1 MREDMTSVI
10 TGRPRSGSSF
20 RKRKGVM
27 RLLQRDPDALP
38 QRESMSPGRLHR
50 DDNSRLHSAPLYRY
64 LRTQVG
70 RPWNQVYSDICHGA
84 PSDTVNGRRL
94 QDRISWAVDLQVER
108 RGDRLVVMPHGYSV
122 GGLYVDPDT
131 GLLQCTPTAPRRR
144 YPPYS
149 RKPFEVVDIDGDG
162 EHRCVKVDGTW
173 YRVKLM
179 PLPESEEEANSM
191 EPGRKFD
198 LILRLA
204 ANGKEKQLQDRNNP
218 FRTLWDGDLLAV
230 QKLQLSKKDMARV
243 RVVLA
248 RQRGETLPQSQSERS
263 GKVEPRRQ
271 APVFAY

>member
-84 PSDTVNGRRL
+84 PADTVNGRRL

-131 GLLQCTPTAPRRR
+131 GLLQSTPTVPRRR

-162 EHRCVKVDGTW
+162 VHRCVKVDGTW

-179 PLPESEEEANSM
+179 SLPESEEEANSM

-204 ANGKEKQLQDRNNP
+204 ASGKEKQLQNRNNP
-218 FRTLWDGDLLAV
+218 FRTLWDGYLLAV

-263 GKVEPRRQ
+263 GKVEPRRR
-271 APVFAY
+271 APVFAC

>member
-84 PSDTVNGRRL
+84 PADTVNGRRL

-108 RGDRLVVMPHGYSV
+108 RGERLVVMPHGYSV
-122 GGLYVDPDT
+122 GGLYVDPDS
-131 GLLQCTPTAPRRR
+131 GLLQSTPTAPRRR

-204 ANGKEKQLQDRNNP
+204 ASGKEKQLQDRNNP
-218 FRTLWDGDLLAV
+218 FRTLWDGDWLAV

-248 RQRGETLPQSQSERS
+248 RQRGETLPENKSVRG
-263 GKVEPRRQ
+263 GKSEPRRR
-271 APVFAY
+271 APVFAC